1 MVGFFKK
8 GMKKKIL
15 SLWLATA
22 LALTGCGG
30 KDQDVENPTAS
41 VTPVQDDTNTGDNQQ
56 NDTEKDN
63 ENNTEKDNND
73 TKDNENDTEKDNND
87 TKDNENDNRD
97 NQTEDNKT
105 GDDKEEEKSSL
116 KNPQVMRDITTMELV
131 QDMEL
136 GINLGNTFESAG
148 FSAMTVTAYE
158 TAWGSPVITP
168 KMIEGYVECGFSVL
182 RIPVAWSNLMGKD
195 YTINEKYLARVKS
208 VVDCALNA
216 GLYVIL
222 NIHWDGGWW
231 TGFAVPEEKDEC
243 MYKYERIWTQLTEAF
258 RDYGDYL
265 MFEALNEEGCWDTI
279 WNRWGGPE
287 GKDVAFGL
295 LNEINQKFVD
305 IVRASGGNNEQRH
318 LLIAGY
324 ATDIG
329 WTCDEFF
336 KMPND
341 PAGRMAVSVHYY
353 TPSTFAILD
362 QDAEWGK
369 VQTNWGTDAEY
380 EELNRNMDMMKEH
393 FVDKGIP
400 VIIGEYGSATRGK
413 EEGAV
418 KRFLTAVCE
427 AAYTRGMCPVLWDI
441 TDVFYN
447 RRKAEF
453 VDPDLLEGL
462 MSIKGMERK

>member
-1 MVGFFKK
+1 MAGYLKK

-22 LALTGCGG
+22 LVLTGC
-30 KDQDVENPTAS
+30 KDKGQDMENPAAS
-41 VTPVQDDTNTGDNQQ
+41 VTPQLQ
-56 NDTEKDN
+56 DN
-63 ENNTEKDNND
+63 EQ
-73 TKDNENDTEKDNND
+73 NDTEKDNND
-87 TKDNENDNRD
+87 FKDNEQNDTKKD
-97 NQTEDNKT
+97 NNDSKNNE
-105 GDDKEEEKSSL
+105 KENQNGL
-116 KNPQVMRDITTMELV
+116 KNPQVMRDDITTMELV
-131 QDMEL
+131 HEMEL

-168 KMIEGYVECGFSVL
+168 KMIEGYAECGFGVL
-182 RIPVAWSNLMGKD
+182 RIPVAWSNLMGDD
-195 YTINEKYLARVKS
+195 YTINEKYLTRVKS
-208 VVDCALNA
+208 VVNCALNA

-265 MFEALNEEGCWDTI
+265 MFESLNEEGCWDTI
-279 WNRWGGPE
+279 WNRWGGSE

-324 ATDIG
+324 ATDIE

-400 VIIGEYGSATRGK
+400 VIIGEYGSVTRGK

-418 KRFLTAVCE
+418 NRFLTAVCE

-453 VDPDLLEGL
+453 VDQDLLEGL